1 MDKSLCLHF
10 LHIYICLFIL
20 IINGFFFAF
29 WSLIF
34 IPALII
40 KLFFLFFWSS
50 QVMLERFMDRVRS
63 VLHALTCAL

>member
-1 MDKSLCLHF
+1 MA
-10 LHIYICLFIL
+10 
-20 IINGFFFAF
+20 FFFAF

>member
-1 MDKSLCLHF
+1 MPPLF
-10 LHIYICLFIL
+10 THIHLL
-20 IINGFFFAF
+20 VHINNKWLFFAF